1 MLAGKEQTE
10 VVNCTDLTPYWVSWA
25 NGNLV
30 FGKGSTEGEN
40 ALITLEKVVIQPF
53 TTLSVAT
60 STGHSPGLWEFL
72 FTAVEDP
79 GNSSHKTYKDIYH
92 QTYLK

>member
-1 MLAGKEQTE
+1 M
-10 VVNCTDLTPYWVSWA
+10 TPYWVSWT

-40 ALITLEKVVIQPF
+40 ALISLEQVVIQPF

-60 STGHSPGLWEFL
+60 ATGYSPGLWEFL
-72 FTAVEDP
+72 FTALDDP
-79 GNSSHKTYKDIYH
+79 GNRSYKSNIDIS
-92 QTYLK
+92 L